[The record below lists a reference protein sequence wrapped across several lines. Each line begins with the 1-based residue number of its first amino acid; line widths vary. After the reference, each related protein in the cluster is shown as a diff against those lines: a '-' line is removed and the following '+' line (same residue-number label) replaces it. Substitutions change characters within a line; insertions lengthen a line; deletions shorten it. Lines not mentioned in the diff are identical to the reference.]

1 MHIYAQAI
9 PDALGEA
16 PWQIPTRMSVVSS
29 HFTISGE
36 LFLNTI
42 VTHAYSEHIG
52 LVARTLSNAASYG
65 SAIGETERQRLPDET
80 VWGEWA
86 SADSIPAEIF
96 ERLAGE
102 WEQDRPRGVDIVQ
115 MIAHPA
121 YRSIIA
127 MGPTAVPWLL
137 DRLQENPNHWFV
149 ALRTITGVN
158 PVPPESRGRFKE
170 MTAAWLEWG
179 RREGFV
185 AADVD

>member
-1 MHIYAQAI
+1 MHIYAQAV
-9 PDALGEA
+9 PDALGEG
-16 PWQIPTRMSVVSS
+16 PYRIPTRMSVVSS

-42 VTHAYSEHIG
+42 ATHERPERIG
-52 LVARTLSNAASYG
+52 SVARTLSDGASYG
-65 SAIGETERQRLPDET
+65 SAIVETARQRLPEET
-80 VWGEWA
+80 LWGAWA

-96 ERLAGE
+96 ERLADE
-102 WEQDRPRGVDIVQ
+102 WERDRPRGVDITQ

-121 YRSIIA
+121 YQSIIA

-179 RREGFV
+179 RQEGFL

>member
-9 PDALGEA
+9 PDALGEG
-16 PWQIPTRMSVVSS
+16 PRQIPTRMSVVSS
-29 HFTISGE
+29 HFTVSGE
-36 LFLNTI
+36 LFLNTM
-42 VTHAYSEHIG
+42 VTHERPERIG
-52 LVARTLSNAASYG
+52 SVSRTLSDGAPHG
-65 SAIGETERQRLPDET
+65 SATVDTERLRLPEET
-80 VWGEWA
+80 FWGEWA

-96 ERLAGE
+96 ERLADE
-102 WEQDRPRGVDIVQ
+102 WERERPRGVDIAR

-179 RREGFV
+179 RKEGFV